1 MFLVFVLC
9 KVSSLSESDYFSIIS
24 VLIGGFLAIIGS
36 VIAVITQSI
45 VNSRKRK
52 KELLE
57 IEDYF
62 FTSLDF
68 ILSSMEELKASITK
82 LSNNLTQYS
91 SLFLSVRIPSGFST
105 EDLREID
112 GKTLYR
118 IIVASRKGDS
128 KRKSEDMIN
137 IMNGLRYIDRQVK
150 EIEEFNGKLLDSLN
164 EHVEVLNEALI
175 QINFLYN
182 EFTVSAYK
190 NKVFP
195 GNDSFLDLLE
205 KVLGKNQQEIIN
217 SSDKSNFKVIYSGI
231 IEPILLFIRSN
242 KDLKDERIVEM
253 IPCLI
258 KGKQAYNESESIRKE
273 SINTLSKYISNLNS
287 VQILMKECKKTTLLR
302 ELK

>member
-1 MFLVFVLC
+1 M
-9 KVSSLSESDYFSIIS
+9 SESDYFSIIS